1 MVTNHRFFKSILGYS
16 KMDIYKCPIF
26 ISWKRIWSKISYF
39 CNVWAHIPHNPHT
52 HKWHTIIFSLLLLF
66 KIELYTLASWH
77 RARSAL
83 IPFSFYSTISSIH
96 LLYSFK
102 REISPSW
109 ESRNEWQ
116 IEIWVTTILAPLH
129 HTLRLLAPLFS
140 LLNNNSREKTIHTPL
155 YPFLGTPEMSDKLR
169 YEWQIILRYYPHI
182 IHEVP
187 LERPA
192 TNPRKTIHLER
203 QTTPHLLSHWT
214 THLQYRRNYYA
225 YSRTQQSLLLSWSS
239 YCTTHTQSYQTR
251 RWRSREKKE
260 FLYDY

>member
-1 MVTNHRFFKSILGYS
+1 
-16 KMDIYKCPIF
+16 MDIYKCPIF

-169 YEWQIILRYYPHI
+169 YEWRLYLHPFIASFAFSA
-182 IHEVP
+182 P
-187 LERPA
+187 LF
-192 TNPRKTIHLER
+192 
-203 QTTPHLLSHWT
+203 
-214 THLQYRRNYYA
+214 
-225 YSRTQQSLLLSWSS
+225 SLFS
-239 YCTTHTQSYQTR
+239 Y
-251 RWRSREKKE
+251 RSREKTIYTIIPPFGELQKWVTNWDMSDKS
-260 FLYDY
+260 F